1 MPAARHFVA
10 DLLTGRGLDGA
21 AFAAAS
27 LVSELAT
34 NCVIHARTPF
44 TVEVVERH
52 DAVRVCVTDTSPVQA
67 RVRRHSLD
75 STTGRGLRLVASL
88 ATAWGAE
95 GDRNGKTIWF
105 EVSAQTPD
113 AAAAPGQDRLSFDAD
128 VETLLASFDD
138 DGFSGRAL
146 LDRTAA

>member
-10 DLLTGRGLDGA
+10 DLLIERGLNGA
-21 AFAAAS
+21 AVAAAS

-44 TVEVVERH
+44 TVQVVERR
-52 DAVRVCVTDTSPVQA
+52 DAVRVSVTDSSPVQA

-95 GDRNGKTIWF
+95 GNRNGKTVWF
-105 EVSAQTPD
+105 EVSTQTTD
-113 AAAAPGQDRLSFDAD
+113 AAAAPEQDRPGFEAD

-138 DGFSGRAL
+138 DGFSGRSL
-146 LDRTAA
+146 LERTAA